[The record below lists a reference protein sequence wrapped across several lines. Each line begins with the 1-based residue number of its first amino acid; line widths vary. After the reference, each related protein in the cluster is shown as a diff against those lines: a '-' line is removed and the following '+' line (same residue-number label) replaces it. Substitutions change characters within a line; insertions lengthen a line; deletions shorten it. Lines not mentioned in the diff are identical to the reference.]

1 LLSLRGGRKADAAI
15 SFPVISTEGLP
26 TAGQS
31 DGFILPI
38 LILPVSTGR
47 WKYPLSSVIN
57 RGMNCKRQ
65 GHSVYYTRYHLVIA
79 TKYRRKILKDGF
91 GEYLKKL
98 VMGIGRRAP
107 EIEIIDVN
115 TDVDHIHMLLSI
127 PPKMSI
133 SEVVKEVKAKTGLYM
148 RRKFPFL
155 DKVYWGQ
162 DGICSRG
169 YFVSTVGIDEAT
181 IKRYIAM
188 QGKEDSGQALLEF

>member
-1 LLSLRGGRKADAAI
+1 MDYK
-15 SFPVISTEGLP
+15 
-26 TAGQS
+26 
-31 DGFILPI
+31 
-38 LILPVSTGR
+38 
-47 WKYPLSSVIN
+47 K
-57 RGMNCKRQ
+57 Q
-65 GHSVYYTRYHLVIA
+65 GHSVYYTRYHLIIA
-79 TKYRRKILKDGF
+79 TKYRRKVLGDGF

-98 VMGIGRRAP
+98 VIGIGRQMP
-107 EIEIIDVN
+107 EIEIMEVN
-115 TDVDHIHMLLSI
+115 TNMDHMHMLLSI

-162 DGICSRG
+162 GGIWSRG

-181 IKRYIAM
+181 IKKYIEM